1 MLDSIKGVKEAIDIV
16 LPPWRLAIIGDA
28 KVGKSWFAATMPG
41 TKFFLDFDNRAAS
54 LAGKSDVLIKTYVDV
69 GGAVTPRAIAELEAD
84 IAKIKYDKT
93 QGKEIPETFVIDSA
107 TYARKFT
114 EAELI
119 QQQSSLGRVIKV
131 GSVSHKIGAGWDI
144 INGNRAYM
152 EYLINTLGEL
162 GNVICVFH
170 TQDEKDNIKSTAAQK
185 AYTGRVTIQPQ
196 YLSSVLSIFNDVWLL
211 DTDYSGKR
219 IVQTGISNEF
229 LGSTTL
235 KGLDPLKEEPDIS
248 KMIAKHLKVIG
259 KCQTANEVTP

>member
-1 MLDSIKGVKEAIDIV
+1 MLDNIKGVTSAIDV
-16 LPPWRLAIIGDA
+16 VMPPWRLAIIGDP

-54 LAGKSDVLIKTYVDV
+54 LAGKENVLVKTYVDV
-69 GGAVTPRAIAELEAD
+69 GGDKTAKAIAELEAD
-84 IAKIKYDKT
+84 IAKIQYDKVS
-93 QGKEIPETFVIDSA
+93 GKEIPETFVIDSA
-107 TYARKFT
+107 TYARKYT
-114 EAELI
+114 EGELI
-119 QQQSSLGRVIKV
+119 RQQATLGRVIKI
-131 GSVSHKIGAGWDI
+131 GSVGHKIGAGWDI
-144 INGNRAYM
+144 INGNRAYL

-162 GNVICVFH
+162 GNVICIFH
-170 TQDEKDNIKSTAAQK
+170 TMDEKDNIKSTPTQK

-235 KGLDPLKEEPDIS
+235 KGLDPLKEEPNIA
-248 KMIAKHLKVIG
+248 KMIAKHLTAIG
-259 KCQTANEVTP
+259 KA